1 MPINSL
7 QIKARLRLLHCGGRA
22 SSGWRAAV
30 LLPCVELVGQGC
42 FQEGRLM
49 FGFEN
54 KTLASFFREG
64 LEKDRVARRKQERRR
79 RSGVPVNCWDV
90 CLEGFSYLAQ
100 NTFE

>member
-1 MPINSL
+1 
-7 QIKARLRLLHCGGRA
+7 
-22 SSGWRAAV
+22 
-30 LLPCVELVGQGC
+30 
-42 FQEGRLM
+42 M

-54 KTLASFFREG
+54 KTLVPFFREG